1 MDLRAGA
8 LGGATGTLAMSGLNK
23 ALSEFGL
30 VYETVPMQIV
40 DRMAEV
46 GLIEDWSPVAKRTV
60 SSAAHLGYGT
70 TAGVV
75 LGALRREQGEP
86 TTELAVGIAL
96 RLLAWGA
103 GWGLWLP
110 LLGVHHAPWTQRTPK
125 VCLPVLGHAVFGAA
139 WGLTHW
145 ALSRKQ
151 R

>member
-46 GLIEDWSPVAKRTV
+46 GLIEDWSPAAKRTV

-96 RLLAWGA
+96 RLLAWGPGGA
-103 GWGLWLP
+103 CGCHFSASTMHPGHNAHPKYACPCWVTRCSEP
-110 LLGVHHAPWTQRTPK
+110 PGV
-125 VCLPVLGHAVFGAA
+125 
-139 WGLTHW
+139 
-145 ALSRKQ
+145 
-151 R
+151 